1 MRKHRILAF
10 LFLYIVATTSL
21 FAQKERNS
29 YINFSYGIEHLENK
43 NGDFLNLKSDYTVG
57 LTMGH
62 SYSLH
67 RTPLFSMLTFCIDW
81 TYLDVKFSDYSTEFQ
96 EKYAVGEA
104 HLFNVDASMHVG
116 PSIRLR
122 PISKLSINAYF
133 HYAPT
138 FTDYFNGEFN
148 QYDYKY
154 SSQFVIGFNVAYS
167 VISVGFDYRT
177 STTDHTFKVKDD
189 YAFETEIEGSM
200 HKSAPMVYLSF
211 RF

>member
-1 MRKHRILAF
+1 MKKHRLFTF
-10 LFLYIVATTSL
+10 LIFMLVLTSL
-21 FAQKERNS
+21 SAQKKRNN
-29 YINFSYGIEHLENK
+29 YINFSYGTERLENK

-67 RTPLFSMLTFCIDW
+67 RTPLLNLITFCLDW

-96 EKYAVGEA
+96 EKYAVGKA
-104 HLFNVDASMHVG
+104 YLFNIDASMHIG
-116 PSIRLR
+116 PSVRLNFT
-122 PISKLSINAYF
+122 PKLSVNAYVHF
-133 HYAPT
+133 APT
-138 FTDYFNGEFN
+138 FTDYFNGEFD

-154 SSQFVIGFNVAYS
+154 SNQYVIGFNVAYS
-167 VISVGFDYRT
+167 IVSVGFDYRT
-177 STTDHTFKVKDD
+177 STTNHKFKVKDD

-200 HKSAPMVYLSF
+200 RKTIPMVYLSF